1 MADLLALART
11 IIDEIDPRETAK
23 AINDLARRRQPDVD
37 AIEQAPDW
45 LTRVRAEHICNA
57 ARTKRAQLE
66 RQDQCKY

>member
-11 IIDEIDPRETAK
+11 IIDEIDQCETAE

-37 AIEQAPDW
+37 AIEQAPDP
-45 LTRVRAEHICNA
+45 LTSVRATHIRNA
-57 ARTKRAQLE
+57 AQTKRAQLE